1 MHRELFIHVHAGSTR
16 LIAVKATLDSDHLS
30 QHIGPIFG
38 QVADALDHAFGALEI
53 PIATYAESDAGMDV
67 VVGHSAPLPA
77 PAGTEIV
84 DLPEVTAV
92 CGVPLAA
99 MTGIRASWRSPHRW
113 IVDNVY
119 EFDGPCR
126 ELYVRAIPDNQTDW
140 DTELQQPVRMD

>member
-1 MHRELFIHVHAGSTR
+1 MHRELFIHFHAGSTR

-30 QHIGPIFG
+30 QHIGPMFG
-38 QVADALDHAFGALEI
+38 QVADALDHAFSALEI

-77 PAGTEIV
+77 GTEIV

-99 MTGIRASWRSPHRW
+99 MTGIRALWQSPYRW
-113 IVDNVY
+113 IVDNV
-119 EFDGPCR
+119 
-126 ELYVRAIPDNQTDW
+126 
-140 DTELQQPVRMD
+140 